1 MGDLPAWLAQAHQRA
16 TNVRDHMRRPSRLGP
31 TLQELR
37 QLPTRPVMPPPRRIE
52 PQRYRD
58 PEIGETPPPFPFVRL
73 PADAP
78 VHPPGRDSPDAFPA
92 TDAGGFDWARSAF
105 PRAPNRFPPS
115 LLVQREQFDR
125 EPWRQPVDGV
135 VTQNSLA
142 PGMASNTTRR
152 RELEPPS
159 AAPVDYAAAENAD
172 WNAAVER
179 ARQMLLDERRRQV
192 RRLPRQGYPL
202 IAQAWSDPP
211 PRRSDR

>member
-31 TLQELR
+31 TPQELR
-37 QLPTRPVMPPPRRIE
+37 QMPTRPVMPPPRRIE

-58 PEIGETPPPFPFVRL
+58 PEIGETPPPFPFVRI

-105 PRAPNRFPPS
+105 PRTPNRFPPS
-115 LLVQREQFDR
+115 LLAQREPMDR
-125 EPWRQPVDGV
+125 EPWRQV
-135 VTQNSLA
+135 QNAPQIGTMPQIAPGDLA
-142 PGMASNTTRR
+142 PNRG
-152 RELEPPS
+152 LEPPS
-159 AAPVDYAAAENAD
+159 AAATDYAASENAD

-179 ARQMLLDERRRQV
+179 ARQMLLDKRRREV
-192 RRLPRQGYPL
+192 RRLPRPGYPL

-211 PRRSDR
+211 PRRSDL